1 MRSIHLHD
9 IHVPKGPNLWITAIS
24 TVFIFL
30 VSLALFLIFSLGGGS
45 EFKESMGGNVG
56 LWFLIGGLV
65 VSVVFAIIERQKS

>member
-24 TVFIFL
+24 AVFIFL